1 MEEVRK
7 AYLRDV
13 VNVKI
18 YLEKIAT
25 FDVVEVDKYNYL
37 NAIASSG
44 INKIT
49 DTINDDDYELSPYQQ
64 GLRQVQEDQ
73 IRQLKSQHAG
83 IKNEI
88 VGINSTP
95 SVDLRSLIRKAVES
109 VNNTSIQF
117 RDNLITAGL
126 LDIEK
131 MRTLNPWEQVHIK
144 NNTYFALQS

>member
-18 YLEKIAT
+18 YLEKIAN

-37 NAIASSG
+37 NAITSNG
-44 INKIT
+44 INKISVPN
-49 DTINDDDYELSPYQQ
+49 NDDEYELSPYQQ
-64 GLRQVQEDQ
+64 GLRQVQEQQ
-73 IRQLKSQHAG
+73 IRNLKVQHAN

-95 SVDLRSLIRKAVES
+95 SADLRGLIRRAVDS
-109 VNNTSIQF
+109 ANNTSIQF
-117 RDNLITAGL
+117 RDNLITAGV
-126 LDIEK
+126 LDVEK
-131 MRTLNPWEQVHIK
+131 MRTLNPWEQV
-144 NNTYFALQS
+144 FAIHKKRHFVIF